1 MNIVAIE
8 TFLTVTRV
16 RNLNR
21 AAEEMNITQSAV
33 TARLYA
39 LEQALG
45 TKLLN
50 RSRKGATLTKAGYAF
65 LEQAELITS
74 TWANAKAQA
83 NLPSGVTQLF
93 SFVCAPALWPNL
105 GQDWIDGLRRDH
117 PETAVEVWAGLK
129 SDAQSWLQSGMS
141 DAALLPEP
149 ITGPGFDHR
158 VFSTETLIQVSTVE
172 REAVRWDPHYIFVDY
187 GPAFRAQH
195 AAAWPS
201 GETASLSVSN
211 PDWAREHLF
220 KYGGS
225 AYLPER
231 IVQEDLAAGRLFAVR
246 GSASFTQ
253 RSVLSWRKASEPAFA
268 WLGSS

>member
-8 TFLTVTRV
+8 TFLAVTRV

-33 TARLYA
+33 TARLDA

-45 TKLLN
+45 AKLLN

-74 TWANAKAQA
+74 TWSNAKAQA
-83 NLPSGVTQLF
+83 NLPRGVTQLF
-93 SFVCAPALWPNL
+93 SFVCAPALWPDL

-117 PETAVEVWAGLK
+117 PETAIEIWAGLK

-149 ITGPGFDHR
+149 ITGPDFDHR
-158 VFSTETLIQVSTVE
+158 MFLTEALIQVSSVE
-172 REAVRWDPHYIFVDY
+172 REAVRWDPAYIFVDY
-187 GPAFRAQH
+187 GPSFRAQH

-201 GETASLSVSN
+201 GETASLSFSN
-211 PDWAREHLF
+211 PSWAREHLF
-220 KYGGS
+220 MHGGS

-231 IVQEDLAAGRLFAVR
+231 MVREDLASGRLFAVK
-246 GSASFTQ
+246 GSTSFTQ
-253 RSVLSWRKASEPAFA
+253 RSVLSWRKASETAFS
-268 WLGSS
+268 WLASN